1 MYKATDKIWFI
12 LKTDL
17 PLLSTILGR
26 DLNEDINL
34 TITRL
39 TYESFLESTVVK
51 KYFEI
56 FSVKCRGLHLV
67 VLDTSYLLN
76 QLVMRDVMLKNKDK
90 IQELSSFDKTR
101 AYVVDKIKTEWLC
114 KAHLYQAELILRL
127 TGKYDTEENRKIVK
141 TQDELY
147 SAALGGLES
156 YISVTYKKQIEGIL

>member
-1 MYKATDKIWFI
+1 MYKATDKVWFI

-17 PLLSTILGR
+17 SLLSTIIGR
-26 DLNEDINL
+26 DLKEDINI
-34 TITRL
+34 TITHV

-67 VLDTSYLLN
+67 VFDTSYLLN
-76 QLVMRDVMLKNKDK
+76 QLVTRDVVLKNKDK

-101 AYVVDKIKTEWLC
+101 IYVIEKIKNEWLC

-141 TQDELY
+141 TQNDLY
-147 SAALGGLES
+147 SSALGGLES
-156 YISVTYKKQIEGIL
+156 YISVTYKKQIEGFL